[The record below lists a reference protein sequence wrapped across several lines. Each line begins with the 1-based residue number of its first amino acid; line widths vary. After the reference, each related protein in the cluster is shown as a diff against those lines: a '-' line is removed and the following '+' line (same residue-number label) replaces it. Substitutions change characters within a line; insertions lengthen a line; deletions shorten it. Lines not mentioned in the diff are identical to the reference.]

1 MGETMKIWEWLNGKK
16 TYIGAGLY
24 LAGLGWEYMG
34 WQPPGVGT
42 GLKTIGE
49 ALGGL
54 GLLHKSWKFGEAK
67 GFGKGVE
74 SCQDEN
80 KKI

>member
-1 MGETMKIWEWLNGKK
+1 MNTLQALWDWLSGKK
-16 TYIGAGLY
+16 TFIGAGLY
-24 LAGLGWEYMG
+24 LAGLGWEYMS

-54 GLLHKSWKFGEAK
+54 GLLHKSWKFGEVK
-67 GFGKGVE
+67 GFDKGVE
-74 SCQDEN
+74 SCKEGE
-80 KKI
+80 KPK